1 MGHPLSA
8 FRNLALA
15 LIGLFAASPAM
26 AQIAPP
32 DVKAALIAQSLR
44 PAPGQSVPLAIAIEP
59 PPGWH
64 IYWQNPGDSG
74 YAPRFA
80 WTLPKGVTISAPR
93 HPVPKRMVIGG
104 IAMNVH
110 EGRTVLVADLAI
122 AANVPLGTALPLGGT
137 IDLLVC
143 SQESCVPDTVTLSQK
158 LVAGDGA
165 IDPSAR
171 SLIMAAQGALPQ
183 ASDAQARY
191 KRSGQTLTMGLALPV
206 PAPENRLELYPVAP
220 DGGVIGPVRLDRAQD
235 GEVLISAPLGTARA
249 DSFNQVMLVER
260 RPDTGVA
267 HAWLVS
273 ASPGDPFSVVPGDM
287 AARMARLIA
296 PVLAPLAAA
305 ILGGLLLNLMPCVFP
320 ILSLKAM
327 ALVRSGAGKRE
338 ARTEALGYLVG
349 AVGTMV
355 ALGAAVL
362 ALRAGGEAVG
372 WAFQLQNPGVVAVLL
387 LLVAAIAFNLAGLF
401 ELPAL
406 GFATLGSEG
415 FVGGVATG
423 ALAAFVATPCSGPFM
438 AGALGAALVLPAI
451 AGLAIFAGLGLGLAL
466 PFLVIGFW
474 EPARRRMPRPGAW
487 MTVLRHVLSV
497 PMFATAL
504 GLAWL
509 IGQQSGVG
517 AMTAALGGV
526 VVLGL
531 ALWLTGARQRK
542 MLPTWPAMP
551 GVLAA
556 LALAVFGVGALALAP
571 ATARAS
577 AEIVPYSASRLS
589 DLRAGNRPV
598 LVFATAAWCLTCK
611 VNEATS
617 LNAQTVRDAFR
628 RRGAVMMEADWTR
641 SDPEV
646 TRLLTEHGRAGVP
659 LYVWYPAR
667 GSAQILPQV
676 LTPDMVRALVER

>member
-32 DVKAALIAQSLR
+32 DVKAALIAQSSR
-44 PAPGQSVPLAIAIEP
+44 PAPGQSLPLAIAIEP
-59 PPGWH
+59 PRGWH

-74 YAPRFA
+74 YAPRFS
-80 WTLPKGVTISAPR
+80 WTLPEGVTISAPR

-110 EGRTVLVADLAI
+110 EGRTVLVADVAI
-122 AANVPLGTALPLGGT
+122 AAKVPLGTALPLGGT

-165 IDPSAR
+165 IDPPAR

-191 KRSGQTLTMGLALPV
+191 KLSGQTLTMGLALPAPV
-206 PAPENRLELYPVAP
+206 PENRLELYPVAP

-249 DSFNQVMLVER
+249 DSFKQVMLVER

-273 ASPGDPFSVVPGDM
+273 ASPGDPFSVVPDDT
-287 AARMARLIA
+287 AAGMARLIA

-305 ILGGLLLNLMPCVFP
+305 VLGGLLLNLMPCVFP

-438 AGALGAALVLPAI
+438 AGALGAALILPAI

-556 LALAVFGVGALALAP
+556 LALAVFGVGAFALAP

-589 DLRAGNRPV
+589 GLRAGNRPV

-659 LYVWYPAR
+659 LYVWYPAH

-676 LTPDMVRALVER
+676 LTPDMVRGLVER